1 VLKATRRICL
11 LFLANP
17 VTKLKRQSL
26 KQDLA
31 NNYQDTTV
39 LGQSNIKGADFMIKL
54 IIGKKGS
61 GKTKKLVDLVN
72 EATSKSLGNVV
83 CIEKG
88 DTLTFSVTHK
98 ARLIDADAFGIS
110 GYGEYYGMLSG
121 IKAGNHDVTHIF
133 GDATLR
139 AAKEAGLKVKASA
152 PSPIAPSMVKALDI
166 YCNQVAEGVDI
177 ADAEVKDNP
186 DKEEFIRAQQ
196 SKLQKKTRTRA
207 PKKSI

>member
-1 VLKATRRICL
+1 
-11 LFLANP
+11 
-17 VTKLKRQSL
+17 
-26 KQDLA
+26 
-31 NNYQDTTV
+31 
-39 LGQSNIKGADFMIKL
+39 MIKI

-72 EATSKSLGNVV
+72 EATAKSLGNVV

-110 GYGEYYGMLSG
+110 GYGEYYGMVCG

-139 AAKEAGLKVKASA
+139 IGTRNYDELVAFLERVAKIDDVEFLFTVSA
-152 PSPIAPSMVKALDI
+152 
-166 YCNQVAEGVDI
+166 
-177 ADAEVKDNP
+177 
-186 DKEEFIRAQQ
+186 DKEE
-196 SKLQKKTRTRA
+196 L
-207 PKKSI
+207 PKKLFDIAEVV